1 MQTGALMLTIR
12 RKKQIFM
19 CQVASR
25 SLVSSGGTVLSLAC
39 HVTLL
44 LSYQLYWLYFYLQC
58 RDVAPECCP
67 AAHTSRFTL
76 ESGPSLLRLC
86 VTLPVIA

>member
-25 SLVSSGGTVLSLAC
+25 SLVSSGGTVLSLLWFSMSCYTAALISA
-39 HVTLL
+39 LL
-44 LSYQLYWLYFYLQC
+44 AVFLSSVQ
-58 RDVAPECCP
+58 RCC
-67 AAHTSRFTL
+67 S
-76 ESGPSLLRLC
+76 
-86 VTLPVIA
+86 